1 MRSDDD
7 AAFRARQAANT
18 VARDTPNI
26 LAWVAE
32 DVLLDALGPERREFL
47 PGLSAKSPACISS
60 GSSLVLADR
69 LIVWKLELR
78 CILRIL

>member
-60 GSSLVLADR
+60 GSLVLIDR
-69 LIVWKLELR
+69 PIVWKSELR